1 MICKN
6 CGYESEGRFC
16 SNCGE
21 SMHTH
26 RVSMHHLLHETIHTF
41 THLDKGF
48 GYTLKKLV
56 TEPGRTQRLYLEG
69 YRARHQKPFSM
80 FFICATIS
88 ALCLYWIARL
98 TREAV
103 SPEQEAVN
111 YFLQHY
117 YVLLHIALF
126 PLYTLVTWLLFIKSK
141 YNYAEL
147 LVLGMYQVAFMLLLL
162 IPVNLI
168 YLLLPF
174 PHARVIEIIVISIYN
189 IWTFVQFFNK
199 TPKLTVIFLSIIN
212 AGINFFAFSFIME
225 WIIIHVLMKS
235 SH

>member
-1 MICKN
+1 M
-6 CGYESEGRFC
+6 
-16 SNCGE
+16 
-21 SMHTH
+21 
-26 RVSMHHLLHETIHTF
+26 
-41 THLDKGF
+41 
-48 GYTLKKLV
+48 
-56 TEPGRTQRLYLEG
+56 QRLYLEG
-69 YRARHQKPFSM
+69 HRARHQKPFST

-88 ALCLYWIARL
+88 ALSLYWIARV
-98 TREAV
+98 TSEAV
-103 SPEQEAVN
+103 SPERAAVN

-126 PLYTLVTWLLFIKSK
+126 PFYTLVTWLLFIKSK

-168 YLLLPF
+168 YLVIPF
-174 PHARVIEIIVISIYN
+174 SETRYVEVILITIYN

-199 TPKLTVIFLSIIN
+199 TPKLQVILLSIVN
-212 AGINFFAFSFIME
+212 AAINFFAFSFIME
-225 WIIIHVLMKS
+225 WIILNVLAKS